1 MRLGLPSRHVQS
13 LPAAILASMALLGP
27 AAVGQEV
34 TPAVREAYFR
44 AVGEHFDVPF
54 QEVTLIS
61 EGELHPDEVPVVVF
75 LAERAGVS
83 PDVLVALRQEGR
95 PWREV
100 ARRFGLDAQAF
111 HLNLPD
117 EAELGSLSRAYG
129 EFRDRPVAD
138 WGGIRL
144 EDEDIITL
152 VNLRVLMERTGAA
165 PARILTVKGEAG
177 TFLASLPRLVPR

>member
-1 MRLGLPSRHVQS
+1 VRLGLPSIFLQS
-13 LPAAILASMALLGP
+13 FPVAILASTALLGP
-27 AAVGQEV
+27 AALGQEV
-34 TPAVREAYFR
+34 NPAVREAYFR
-44 AVGEHFDVPF
+44 AVGEHFGVPLR
-54 QEVTLIS
+54 EVTLIS

-75 LAERAGVS
+75 MAERAGVS
-83 PDVLVALRQEGR
+83 PDALVAFRRRGR

-100 ARRFGLDAQAF
+100 ARRFGLNAQAF

-117 EAELGSLSRAYG
+117 KAELGSLSRAYG

-144 EDEDIITL
+144 EDEDIISL

-165 PARILTVKGEAG
+165 AARILTVRGEAG
-177 TFLASLPRLVPR
+177 SFLASLPRLVPR